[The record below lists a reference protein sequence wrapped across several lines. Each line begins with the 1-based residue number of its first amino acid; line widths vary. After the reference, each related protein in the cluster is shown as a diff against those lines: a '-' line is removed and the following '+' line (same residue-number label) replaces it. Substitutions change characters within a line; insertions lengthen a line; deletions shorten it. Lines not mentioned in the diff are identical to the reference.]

1 MRKLGTFLAG
11 ILMIG
16 TLSSFDTVDKTERKI
31 KKPTNL
37 NVNKTVTSF
46 ETGTETL
53 YKVQVKIN
61 NASSIKG
68 FAKYEDLI
76 PAGFTVTGMF
86 SDFGNAT
93 FDSEKAEVTFISLN
107 QRDEVTITYYLQGE
121 LQFKPSSV
129 STFSYVSGEEMSRLK
144 ITE

>member
-1 MRKLGTFLAG
+1 
-11 ILMIG
+11 
-16 TLSSFDTVDKTERKI
+16 
-31 KKPTNL
+31 
-37 NVNKTVTSF
+37 VTSF